1 MKRAIIISA
10 ISLFILLAVSFTYV
24 KFNPPLVVGTLASG
38 NEKHIAI
45 VGVGNKG
52 FKHIK
57 ISDVLV
63 NNEDEPQEVMVQVS
77 NPLKGFIVTDPFDPN
92 AKEFGIENVESV
104 SIQPKTSPEVNW
116 EKMDEGTA
124 TEKDI
129 IYGITIVQDR
139 PIDKVMIKYDYLG
152 LSFVK
157 KVIVP

>member
-1 MKRAIIISA
+1 MKKAIIISA
-10 ISLFILLAVSFTYV
+10 ISLIILLAGIFTYV

-38 NEKHIAI
+38 NEKHVAL

-52 FKHIK
+52 SKQVNITE
-57 ISDVLV
+57 VLV
-63 NNEDEPQEVMVQVS
+63 NNEDEPQKVMVQVS
-77 NPLKGFIVTDPFDPN
+77 NALAGFIVTDSFD
-92 AKEFGIENVESV
+92 ENEYEVKNLDAV
-104 SIQPKTSPEVNW
+104 SIPPKTLPEETW

-139 PIDKVMIKYDYLG
+139 PIDKIMIKYDYLG

-157 KVIVP
+157 KVTVP